1 MSVSNEKEIVN
12 LLDQILKVLA
22 LLVAADQSLTERA
35 RLLKLAG
42 MDNRTIA
49 EVLNTSDAT
58 IRTLTANLR
67 RRETK
72 QKRRVSRRHVAAP
85 FQRWPG
91 RSRRRFSKT

>member
-1 MSVSNEKEIVN
+1 MPVSNEKEIVN

-67 RRETK
+67 RYETK
-72 QKRRVSRRHVAAP
+72 RKRTPRR
-85 FQRWPG
+85 
-91 RSRRRFSKT
+91 

>member
-1 MSVSNEKEIVN
+1 MPVSNEKEIVN
-12 LLDQILKVLA
+12 LLDRILKVLA

-72 QKRRVSRRHVAAP
+72 QKRAPRLGRRSYTAKLLPA
-85 FQRWPG
+85 
-91 RSRRRFSKT
+91 

>member
-72 QKRRVSRRHVAAP
+72 QKRAPRLGRRSYTAKLLPA
-85 FQRWPG
+85 
-91 RSRRRFSKT
+91 